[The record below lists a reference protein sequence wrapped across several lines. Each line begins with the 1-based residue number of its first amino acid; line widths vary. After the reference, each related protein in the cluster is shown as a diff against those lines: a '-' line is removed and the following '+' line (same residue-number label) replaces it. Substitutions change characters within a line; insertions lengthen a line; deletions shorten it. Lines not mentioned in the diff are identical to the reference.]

1 MPVSI
6 NSGVV
11 VSSFW
16 TDFKSVAITGKSLLV
31 QYDGTDSSVYTIFAV
46 DGSRICYTCTIW
58 TGSIPQTAL
67 GAGYTQ
73 AQNDSDKSDFETNYK
88 PTANKVLHQLVAGE
102 SAAGSTPTVNP
113 VTISGVDGG
122 DLKRILL
129 TDTTGRLN
137 VVGAAADAATAAG
150 NPVMVAGLDQ
160 SGNAREPR
168 VDSSF
173 RQLATVTPPWSAV
186 MGTIGSSAIAEMAF
200 GYVATSAK
208 TIVPVRATTYT
219 QISGAPVQVSVK
231 SSSTSDASASTGA
244 KTITITYLTTG
255 AVRKTETITMN
266 GVTAVNSVNT
276 DYAFIEKVVVSTAGS
291 GRTNAGIITVFQGTG
306 GTGTALCSIAAS
318 DGRTNLCHHYV
329 TSGKTCYI
337 TGLHYA
343 STGGTIGTVTLQI
356 TNPAETDVLVPFC
369 SQFRTSGQVTVF
381 DMTFPTPIKVPQ
393 SDITN
398 GSFIIAYVTPDA
410 TTATTWWVGFSYIE
424 V

>member
-16 TDFKSVAITGKSLLV
+16 TDFKSIAITDKSLLV
-31 QYDGTDSSVYTIFAV
+31 QYDATDSSVYTIFAI
-46 DGSRICYTCTIW
+46 DGSRICYVCDIW

-67 GAGYTQ
+67 NAGYTQ
-73 AQNDSDKSDFETNYK
+73 TQNDTDKSDFETNYK

-102 SAAGSTPTVNP
+102 SAAGSIPTVNP

-122 DLKRILL
+122 GLKRILL
-129 TDTTGRLN
+129 TDTSGRQIA
-137 VVGAAADAATAAG
+137 VGAVADGSAAAG
-150 NPVMVAGLDQ
+150 NPVMIAGLDA

-168 VDSSF
+168 VDATF
-173 RQLATVTPPWSAV
+173 RQLAAVEPPWSAS
-186 MGTIGSSAIAEMAF
+186 MGIIGSSPIAEMAF

-231 SSSTSDASASTGA
+231 SASANDTSAGTGA
-244 KTITITYLTTG
+244 RTITITYLTTG

-266 GVTAVNSVNT
+266 GATAVNSINT
-276 DYAFIEKVVVSTAGS
+276 DYAFIEKVQVSTAGS

-337 TGLHYA
+337 TGLHFA
-343 STGGTIGTVTLQI
+343 SNGGTVGSIVLQL

-369 SQFRTSGQVTVF
+369 SQFRTSGQLTAFEMVF
-381 DMTFPTPIKVPQ
+381 STPIKVPQ

-398 GSFIIAYVTPDA
+398 GSLIIAYVIPDA
-410 TTATTWWVGFSYIE
+410 TTATTWWVSFSYIE